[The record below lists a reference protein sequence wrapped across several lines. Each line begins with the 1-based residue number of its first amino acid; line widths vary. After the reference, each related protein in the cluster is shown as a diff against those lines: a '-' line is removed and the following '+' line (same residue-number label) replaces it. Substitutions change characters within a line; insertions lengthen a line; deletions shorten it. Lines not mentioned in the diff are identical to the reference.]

1 MDLKPVAN
9 REEVVL
15 PAVNQL
21 DKIHASD
28 EIARWI
34 MSFCD
39 KSYAPASGS
48 TVSTHDSAQG
58 AAEQSN
64 L

>member
-1 MDLKPVAN
+1 VH
-9 REEVVL
+9 
-15 PAVNQL
+15 QL
-21 DKIHASD
+21 DKTAASD
-28 EIARWI
+28 TIARWI

-39 KSYAPASGS
+39 KSYAP
-48 TVSTHDSAQG
+48 VSDPAIGIQDAAQG